1 MTAIPL
7 TVLRTGARRGVV
19 EFLNSLRSAPD
30 VGFWIVGALSVV
42 VTLWFL
48 RTIDID
54 ELGITTALFIF
65 PGLLAVQILIAS
77 TYSVAIML
85 ATDREDGTL
94 LRAKAVPNGVSS
106 YVAGVTVRT
115 LIETGVALAI
125 VVIPSAFLVPG
136 LFEAGPRAFA
146 ALGILILGFLALMPV
161 GLVIGSVVRN
171 PRAVSG
177 WGLLAVGAIVMTSGI
192 FLPIYQLPEWL
203 QVVGQILPLY
213 WLGLALRGVLLP
225 ENLVVV
231 ELGDSW
237 RMLESLGVLGA
248 WAIVGILVAP
258 PLLRRMARRESG
270 SVLERSRQKALQR
283 V

>member
-1 MTAIPL
+1 MTSIPA
-7 TVLRTGARRGVV
+7 TMLRTGARRGVV
-19 EFLNSLRSAPD
+19 EFLNSLRSPTD
-30 VGFWIVGALSVV
+30 VGFWIVGGLSVV
-42 VTLWFL
+42 ITLWFL
-48 RTIDID
+48 RTIHID
-54 ELGITTALFIF
+54 ELGISTALFIF

-77 TYSVAIML
+77 TFSVAIML
-85 ATDREDGTL
+85 STDREDGTL
-94 LRAKAVPNGVSS
+94 LRSKALPAGVPA
-106 YVAGVTVRT
+106 YLAGVTVRT
-115 LIETGVALAI
+115 LIETAVALAI
-125 VVIPSAFLVPG
+125 VVVPSAFLVPD
-136 LFEAGPRAFA
+136 LFATGPVAFA
-146 ALGILILGFLALMPV
+146 ALGILVLGFLALMPF
-161 GLVIGSVVRN
+161 GLAIGAVVRN

-177 WGLLAVGAIVMTSGI
+177 WGLLVVGAIVMTSGI

-203 QVVGQILPLY
+203 QVIGQILPLY
-213 WLGLALRGVLLP
+213 WLGLALRAVLLP

-248 WAIVGILVAP
+248 WAVVGILIAP